1 MRLRGLESTVEV
13 SPAVADEVSKLSD
26 RSSAS
31 TKEIGALISK
41 SVQSVSG
48 GVEIARGSKAA
59 MEGIRTSSQRVKEMI
74 TGLSES
80 ISQQVMAV
88 DDLAKALDG
97 VSEMSRSISTATEE
111 QTTNA
116 KQISTAMETVSELTQ
131 VAASAAEELSGST
144 EQLTTMA
151 QNLNRTVAQFRIEKG
166 NGTAGGKGRQTLREE
181 KAGSKP
187 LTKEASSA

>member
-48 GVEIARGSKAA
+48 GVEIARGSKSA
-59 MEGIRTSSQRVKEMI
+59 MEGIRTSPQRVKEMI
-74 TGLSES
+74 AGLSES

-88 DDLAKALDG
+88 DDLAKSLDG
-97 VSEMSRSISTATEE
+97 VIEMSRSISTATEE
-111 QTTNA
+111 QATNA
-116 KQISTAMETVSELTQ
+116 KQTSTAMEAVGEL
-131 VAASAAEELSGST
+131 A
-144 EQLTTMA
+144 
-151 QNLNRTVAQFRIEKG
+151 
-166 NGTAGGKGRQTLREE
+166 AGGRVSGRKSRLDR
-181 KAGSKP
+181 
-187 LTKEASSA
+187 